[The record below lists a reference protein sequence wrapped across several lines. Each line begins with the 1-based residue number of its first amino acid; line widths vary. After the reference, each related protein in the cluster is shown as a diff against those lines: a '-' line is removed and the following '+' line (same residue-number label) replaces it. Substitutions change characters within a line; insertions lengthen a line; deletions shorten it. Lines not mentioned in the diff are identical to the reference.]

1 MGDATGITALT
12 DYLLPILLAWTFVAA
27 RFIGLATVFPLFSWL
42 NISFTVRFAFS
53 AAMALPLLQMVLDA
67 PELKSAPAWQLSV
80 LVAKEFVI
88 GIVIGLVAGV
98 PFWLAQSAGEVID
111 TYRGSSA
118 GNLFDPSLT
127 TETSEL
133 GTAFILAALA
143 LFVWSGGFTSL
154 IAVIMGS
161 YAVWP
166 PFEAFPTPKIDQARA
181 VAAIVGQNL
190 EGAIGMASVMLLCL
204 FTAELALGFMSRSAR
219 QFQVFELSMAFKNL
233 FFAVLMP
240 LLIAAMLAY
249 ISRELLKLQQLPDW
263 LKMMRG

>member
-1 MGDATGITALT
+1 MLEIPAINALT
-12 DYLLPILLAWTFVAA
+12 DYFLPIILAWAFVSA
-27 RFIGLATVFPLFSWL
+27 RFIGLSIVFPLFSWL

-53 AAMALPLLQMVLDA
+53 AAMALPLLQLVLEA

-80 LVAKEFVI
+80 LVAKEVLI
-88 GIVIGLVAGV
+88 GAVIGLVAGV

-133 GTAFILAALA
+133 GTAFILSALA
-143 LFVWSGGFTSL
+143 LFVWSSGFSSL
-154 IAVIMGS
+154 IAVLMGS
-161 YAVWP
+161 YIVWP
-166 PFEAFPTPKIDQARA
+166 PFEAFPIPSGDQMRA
-181 VAAIVGQNL
+181 VAGIVGQNL
-190 EGAIGMASVMLLCL
+190 EGAIGMAGVMLLCL

-240 LLIAAMLAY
+240 LLIAAILAL
-249 ISRELLKLQQLPDW
+249 IMRELNKLQWLPEW
-263 LKMMRG
+263 LRLMRG